1 MIGST
6 LAAAGFALGGPAM
19 QMENLMSA
27 NPNQEQTRRGST
39 PTTTSGGFSSIFNLK
54 SVISAATKQ
63 PAPANNSNFY
73 VPPPITVPTA
83 EQAALIES
91 HAVASSSPKSVQGT
105 TNNPNLCLSIVC
117 TSVSCGDCNYL
128 FSSSLT
134 NLIYSCSFFLM
145 KYCFNYLLRC

>member
-1 MIGST
+1 
-6 LAAAGFALGGPAM
+6 M

-27 NPNQEQTRRGST
+27 NPNQDQARRGST

-63 PAPANNSNFY
+63 QPAQNPANNSNFF

-83 EQAALIES
+83 EQAAMIES

-105 TNNPNLCLSIVC
+105 TKI
-117 TSVSCGDCNYL
+117 
-128 FSSSLT
+128 
-134 NLIYSCSFFLM
+134 
-145 KYCFNYLLRC
+145 